1 MKALLKVEW
10 LTTWRKWPVFIMAI
24 GMPVGFYLFYSGMT
38 MSPNPELQKQF
49 VRHYLLTMTAF
60 SMSSFGFFTFPY
72 MLMEDRNNHWV
83 QYLRHSKLGMGHYYL
98 SKIIRVLIYFICSIV
113 ITFLVGILYRG
124 VEMSVSGWIG
134 SVGLLLLSSLVF
146 LAFGLLIA
154 QITSEQVMA
163 IVGNLLFLSLAVIG
177 GSWMPV
183 ETFPKWLQAI
193 SKWTPTY
200 HVNQLVID
208 WSDKGSFNTNSFL
221 IILLDVLL
229 LVGLTGLIKKCI
241 EVR

>member
-49 VRHYLLTMTAF
+49 VRHYLLTTTAF

-72 MLMEDRNNHWV
+72 MLMEDRNNNWV

-98 SKIIRVLIYFICSIV
+98 SKIIRVLIYFTCSIV

-163 IVGNLLFLSLAVIG
+163 IVGNLLFLSLAFIG
-177 GSWMPV
+177 GSWMPI
-183 ETFPKWLQAI
+183 EIFPKWLQAI

-208 WSDKGSFNTNSFL
+208 WSDKGNFNTNSFL

-229 LVGLTGLIKKCI
+229 LVGITGLIKKRI